1 MNENCLAQPLETQAS
16 DSTGFRSFKQ
26 IIVEL
31 DQSITA
37 YNKIVVEDPIT
48 RCLFVGSMVKWAC
61 LINSQLLDY
70 LDKIDKG
77 KLVEVLNVDFI
88 KFSSLDY
95 WLSGRIKY
103 DMMAYQDI
111 PLNLKARDFEYSSSL
126 EIYKAYEAIVSEMA
140 VNFNKVKDTF
150 EHLELYK
157 PVIQQMKEQYSDPF
171 IAYEYAQMKEMY
183 VDPTLEDYLQM
194 QVTTCIDLLR
204 SGILNDVLSIRNE
217 EVEAVDEAEL
227 YKMIDSDYETPP
239 NLKKLWAKL
248 KKFIEK
254 KENYLIVPKRDKLL
268 KYVLKH
274 KDILTVVHIRAVFKF
289 EHKDILTVDHI
300 RAVFKFDN
308 VMMLIHQD
316 MVKMKPELAQY
327 LTTNES
333 PNVFGIVNSLTRL
346 MQQDWFKQFR
356 TDPKYGDIWIEKF
369 VSELLASEYQQEL
382 LEIWQVA
389 KKRQKLKSY
398 IIGCLKI
405 AGVIEGSN
413 LGIATAFLNGSIKE
427 NTNFAN
433 FMGRG
438 KKMSFCDW
446 ICDYVNH

>member
-1 MNENCLAQPLETQAS
+1 MNEKCLAQPLETQAS

-183 VDPTLEDYLQM
+183 IDPTLKDYLQM
-194 QVTTCIDLLR
+194 QVTACMDLLH

-217 EVEAVDEAEL
+217 EVEAVDEAKL
-227 YKMIDSDYETPP
+227 YKLLSPHSKIPA
-239 NLKKLWAKL
+239 NLKELWAKL
-248 KKFIEK
+248 KKFLEK
-254 KENYLIVPKRDKLL
+254 KGDFMIVPKRDKLL
-268 KYVLKH
+268 KYVLK
-274 KDILTVVHIRAVFKF
+274 
-289 EHKDILTVDHI
+289 HKDILTVDHI

-346 MQQDWFKQFR
+346 MQQDWFKEFR
-356 TDPKYGDIWIEKF
+356 TDPKYGDAWIENF
-369 VSELLASEYQQEL
+369 VSELLASDHRQEL
-382 LEIWQVA
+382 LTIWQDPD
-389 KKRQKLKSY
+389 KRPTLKGN
-398 IIGCLKI
+398 IIGCLKM
-405 AGVIEGSN
+405 AGVIDGSD
-413 LGIATAFLNGSIKE
+413 LGIATALLNGSDKE
-427 NTNFAN
+427 NKTFAIY
-433 FMGRG
+433 MGKG

-446 ICDYVNH
+446 TCDYVKH

>member
-1 MNENCLAQPLETQAS
+1 MNDNCLARPLETQAS

-26 IIVEL
+26 FIVEW
-31 DQSITA
+31 DQSKSA
-37 YNKIVVEDPIT
+37 YDKIVVEDPYA
-48 RCLFVGSMVKWAC
+48 RCYFAASLVQLASNVNTG
-61 LINSQLLDY
+61 LLDY

-111 PLNLKARDFEYSSSL
+111 PLNLKAGDIEYSSSL

-150 EHLELYK
+150 EHLELYT

-171 IAYEYAQMKEMY
+171 IPYEYAQMKEMY
-183 VDPTLEDYLQM
+183 IDPTLKDYLQM

-217 EVEAVDEAEL
+217 EVEAVDEAKL
-227 YKMIDSDYETPP
+227 YKLLSPHSKIPA
-239 NLKKLWAKL
+239 NLKELWAKL
-248 KKFIEK
+248 KKFLEK
-254 KENYLIVPKRDKLL
+254 KGDFMIVPKRDKLL
-268 KYVLKH
+268 KYVLK
-274 KDILTVVHIRAVFKF
+274 
-289 EHKDILTVDHI
+289 HKDILTVDHI

-346 MQQDWFKQFR
+346 MQQDWFKEYR

-382 LEIWQVA
+382 LEIWKDA
-389 KKRQKLKSY
+389 DKRLTLKGN
-398 IIGCLKI
+398 IIGCLNK
-405 AGVIEGSN
+405 AGIIDGSD
-413 LGIATAFLNGSIKE
+413 LGIATALLNGTIGE
-427 NTNFAN
+427 NKKFAIY
-433 FMGRG
+433 MGRG
-438 KKMSFCDW
+438 KKMVFCDW
-446 ICDYVNH
+446 ICDYVKG

>member
-70 LDKIDKG
+70 LDKINKG
-77 KLVEVLNVDFI
+77 EYVDVLNVDFI

-111 PLNLKARDFEYSSSL
+111 PLNLKVCDIEYNSSL
-126 EIYKAYEAIVSEMA
+126 EIYEAYEAIVSEMA

-157 PVIQQMKEQYSDPF
+157 PVIQQMKEQYSDPL

-183 VDPTLEDYLQM
+183 IDPTLEDYLQM

-274 KDILTVVHIRAVFKF
+274 KDILTV
-289 EHKDILTVDHI
+289 DHI

-327 LTTNES
+327 LTTKES

-382 LEIWQVA
+382 LEIWKDA
-389 KKRQKLKSY
+389 DKRLTLKGN
-398 IIGCLKI
+398 IIGCLNK
-405 AGVIEGSN
+405 AGIIDGSD
-413 LGIATAFLNGSIKE
+413 LGIATALLNGTIGE
-427 NTNFAN
+427 NKKFAIY
-433 FMGRG
+433 MGRG
-438 KKMSFCDW
+438 KKMVFCDW
-446 ICDYVNH
+446 ICDYVKG

>member
-111 PLNLKARDFEYSSSL
+111 PLNLKAGDIEYSSSL

-150 EHLELYK
+150 EHLELYT
-157 PVIQQMKEQYSDPF
+157 PVIQQMKEQYSDPL
-171 IAYEYAQMKEMY
+171 ISYEYAQMKEMY
-183 VDPTLEDYLQM
+183 IDPTLEDYLQM

-274 KDILTVVHIRAVFKF
+274 KDILTV
-289 EHKDILTVDHI
+289 DHI

-316 MVKMKPELAQY
+316 MVKIKPELAQY

-346 MQQDWFKQFR
+346 MQQDWFKEFR

-382 LEIWQVA
+382 LEIWKDA
-389 KKRQKLKSY
+389 DKRLTLKGN
-398 IIGCLKI
+398 IIGCLNK
-405 AGVIEGSN
+405 AGIIDGSD
-413 LGIATAFLNGSIKE
+413 LGIATALLNGTIGE
-427 NTNFAN
+427 NKKFAIY
-433 FMGRG
+433 MGRG
-438 KKMSFCDW
+438 KKMVFCDW
-446 ICDYVNH
+446 ICDYVKG

>member
-37 YNKIVVEDPIT
+37 YNKVVVEDPVT

-61 LINSQLLDY
+61 LINSQLLGY
-70 LDKIDKG
+70 LDKLDKG
-77 KLVEVLNVDFI
+77 KYVDVLNVDFI
-88 KFSSLDY
+88 KFSSQDY
-95 WLSGRIKY
+95 WLSGRIRK
-103 DMMAYQDI
+103 DMMAYKDI
-111 PLNLKARDFEYSSSL
+111 PLNLKLCDIEYNSSL

-171 IAYEYAQMKEMY
+171 ISYEYAQMKEMY

-274 KDILTVVHIRAVFKF
+274 KDILTV
-289 EHKDILTVDHI
+289 DHI

-346 MQQDWFKQFR
+346 MQQDWFKEFR
-356 TDPKYGDIWIEKF
+356 TDPKYGDAWIENF
-369 VSELLASEYQQEL
+369 VSELLASDHRQEL
-382 LEIWQVA
+382 LTIWQDPD
-389 KKRQKLKSY
+389 KRPTLKGN
-398 IIGCLKI
+398 IIGCLKM
-405 AGVIEGSN
+405 AGVIDGSD
-413 LGIATAFLNGSIKE
+413 LGIATALLNGSDKE
-427 NTNFAN
+427 NKTFAIY
-433 FMGRG
+433 MGKG

-446 ICDYVNH
+446 ACDYVKH

>member
-70 LDKIDKG
+70 LDKINKG
-77 KLVEVLNVDFI
+77 EYVDVLNVDFI

-111 PLNLKARDFEYSSSL
+111 PLNLKVCDIEYNSSL
-126 EIYKAYEAIVSEMA
+126 EIYEAYEAIVSEMA

-157 PVIQQMKEQYSDPF
+157 PVIQQMKEQYSDPL

-183 VDPTLEDYLQM
+183 IDPTLEDYLQM

-204 SGILNDVLSIRNE
+204 SGILNDVLSIRNK

-254 KENYLIVPKRDKLL
+254 KEDYLIVPNRDKLL

-274 KDILTVVHIRAVFKF
+274 KDILTV
-289 EHKDILTVDHI
+289 DHI
-300 RAVFKFDN
+300 RAVFKFDK

-346 MQQDWFKQFR
+346 MQQDWFKEFR

-382 LEIWQVA
+382 LEIWKDA
-389 KKRQKLKSY
+389 DKRLTLKGN
-398 IIGCLKI
+398 IIGCLNK
-405 AGVIEGSN
+405 AGIIDGSD
-413 LGIATAFLNGSIKE
+413 LGIATALLNGTIGE
-427 NTNFAN
+427 NKKFAIY
-433 FMGRG
+433 MGRG
-438 KKMSFCDW
+438 KKMVFCDW
-446 ICDYVNH
+446 ICDYVKG

>member
-111 PLNLKARDFEYSSSL
+111 PLNLKAGDIEYSSSL

-274 KDILTVVHIRAVFKF
+274 KDILTV
-289 EHKDILTVDHI
+289 DHI

-346 MQQDWFKQFR
+346 MQQDWFKEFR

-382 LEIWQVA
+382 LEIWKDA
-389 KKRQKLKSY
+389 DKRLTLKGN
-398 IIGCLKI
+398 IIGCLNK
-405 AGVIEGSN
+405 AGIIDGSD
-413 LGIATAFLNGSIKE
+413 LGIATALLNGTIGE
-427 NTNFAN
+427 NKKFAIY
-433 FMGRG
+433 MGRG
-438 KKMSFCDW
+438 KKMVFCDW
-446 ICDYVNH
+446 ICDYVKG